1 MRAVAVRVGFRAEG
15 VLREAAW
22 VDGRFVDLM
31 VFGLLVTESNPHV
44 ANRSEDQRR
53 GDAPVARTSL

>member
-22 VDGRFVDLM
+22 VDGRFVDSM
-31 VFGLLVTESNPHV
+31 VFGLLVTESDAPETLSLV
-44 ANRSEDQRR
+44 SED
-53 GDAPVARTSL
+53 